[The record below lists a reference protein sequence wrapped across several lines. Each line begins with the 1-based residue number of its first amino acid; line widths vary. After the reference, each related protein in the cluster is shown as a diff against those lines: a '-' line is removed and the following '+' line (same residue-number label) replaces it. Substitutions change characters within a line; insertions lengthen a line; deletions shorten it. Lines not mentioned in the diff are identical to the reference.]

1 MKGTWI
7 RAGSIRAINPFS
19 YKDIKMPFEE
29 TT

>member
-7 RAGSIRAINPFS
+7 RAGSITSITPFS